1 MTQSPQYAPRYFVR
15 DNCLY
20 ETGINKQ
27 GAYEKKL
34 CNFAPEVRCE
44 IAIDD
49 GISAANWVRIGGV
62 HQSGRT
68 LPEITIPSNEVEG
81 LGWIVKY
88 WGMDCILEPGLKV
101 KSSVWNAIQST
112 ALNTEKVTVF
122 SATGW
127 KKIKGEWHFLLPD
140 NEEYSV
146 ELPGKMHGYGMEH
159 KYDPLDIQTAASLL
173 WQPLAP
179 EEIIL
184 PLLAFTFL
192 SPLNHFLKAAGCEP
206 KFVLFLVGKTG
217 SRKSTLAALMLS
229 FFGKFTASELPLSF
243 RDTANSI
250 LHNAFSLKD
259 VLTVI
264 DDLHPSNR
272 QEAQKMNGTAQAV
285 MRAYGDRTGKGRL
298 RADSTPMES
307 RPPQGNAIITAE
319 FTPDIGESGTARY
332 FALELKETDVDL
344 KSLSAYQEEVARG
357 TLQRCM
363 FAYTEWIRESFLF
376 SEESVQ
382 EFQKYLHTRFLFYRD
397 SFRSNGIRCHG
408 RVPETV
414 AHLQIGMEFLL
425 RFLWERGGFAEDWC
439 NEIAERCQQI
449 LYQLATKQ
457 AESID
462 EDKPTHIFIRKL
474 FSLLESN
481 QAYVDDKNNPGELGF
496 GTCIGY
502 QDDEF
507 LYLYSEVAHKLV
519 RKFCEEQGENFS
531 VSSKSLLKAMAEEGL
546 IEPGNKQN
554 TRPLRIG
561 DKQKRVVYLNR
572 EKAER
577 IRDGTS

>member
-1 MTQSPQYAPRYFVR
+1 MTQTPKYAQKYKAKG
-15 DNCLY
+15 NCLY
-20 ETGINKQ
+20 EIVPGKNGTV
-27 GAYEKKL
+27 ERKL
-34 CNFAPEVRCE
+34 CNLVPEILCE
-44 IAIDD
+44 ITVDD
-49 GISAANWVRIGGV
+49 GAVTTTYVRLHGV
-62 HQSGRT
+62 HESGRI
-68 LPEITIPSNEVEG
+68 LPEIEIPAAELASFNWMPER
-81 LGWIVKY
+81 
-88 WGMDCILEPGLKV
+88 WGMDCILEVGKTV
-101 KSSVWNAIQST
+101 KDCVRHAIQTT
-112 ALNTEKVTVF
+112 AAYAEKKTVYQV
-122 SATGW
+122 TGW
-127 KKIKGEWHFLLPD
+127 RKIGEDWHYLMPGD
-140 NEEYSV
+140 AEQTV
-146 ELPGKMHGYGMEH
+146 ILPGKLQGYGMERSCEQR
-159 KYDPLDIQTAASLL
+159 DISTAACML
-173 WQPLAP
+173 QRMPAP
-179 EEIIL
+179 EEVMF

-192 SPLNHFLKAAGCEP
+192 SPLNQFLKEAGCEP
-206 KFVLFLVGKTG
+206 KFVLFLSGKTG

-243 RDTANSI
+243 RDTSNSI

-264 DDLHPSNR
+264 DDLHPSSR
-272 QEAQKMNGTAQAV
+272 QEEQRMNGTAQAV

-319 FTPDIGESGTARY
+319 FAPDIGESGTARY
-332 FALELKETDVDL
+332 FALELKEKDVDL
-344 KSLSAYQEEVARG
+344 ETLTAFQKEAANG

-363 FAYTEWIRESFLF
+363 FAYTEWLRESFLF
-376 SEESVQ
+376 SDESVQ
-382 EFQKYLHTRFLFYRD
+382 KFQKYLHSRFLFYRD
-397 SFRSNGIRCHG
+397 SFRSNGIHCHG

-425 RFLWERGGFAEDWC
+425 RFLYERGSFAEDWC
-439 NEIAERCQQI
+439 NEIAERFQQI
-449 LYQLATKQ
+449 LYQLAAKQ

-462 EDKPTHIFIRKL
+462 EDKPTHVFIRKL

-481 QAYVDDKNNPGELGF
+481 QAHLLDRNVVNELGF

-507 LYLYSEVAHKLV
+507 LYLYNEVAHKLV

-531 VSSKSLLKAMAEEGL
+531 VSSKSLLKALAEEGL
-546 IEPGNKQN
+546 IQPGATQN

-561 DKQKRVVYLNR
+561 DKQKRVVYLYR

-577 IRDGTS
+577 IRDAGS